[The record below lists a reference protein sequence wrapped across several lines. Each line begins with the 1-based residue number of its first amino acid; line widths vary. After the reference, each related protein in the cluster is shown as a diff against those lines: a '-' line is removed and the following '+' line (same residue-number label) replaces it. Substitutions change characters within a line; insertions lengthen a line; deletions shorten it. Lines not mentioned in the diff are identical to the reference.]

1 MRVKDAVFKS
11 AQKFCVIHALIAQV
25 KGVVG
30 EAEPFMV
37 FHCFQRTMRRSNVE
51 SDFGRVHFDGEI
63 HVERVENVQ
72 YRKRALSK
80 IVKPLLK
87 EILTRWGKCVAG
99 MPDWSQ

>member
-1 MRVKDAVFKS
+1 VRVKDAVFKS

-51 SDFGRVHFDGEI
+51 SDFGRCTSMAKFTSSASKMSSIGR
-63 HVERVENVQ
+63 ERFPKSSN
-72 YRKRALSK
+72 
-80 IVKPLLK
+80 PF
-87 EILTRWGKCVAG
+87 
-99 MPDWSQ
+99 